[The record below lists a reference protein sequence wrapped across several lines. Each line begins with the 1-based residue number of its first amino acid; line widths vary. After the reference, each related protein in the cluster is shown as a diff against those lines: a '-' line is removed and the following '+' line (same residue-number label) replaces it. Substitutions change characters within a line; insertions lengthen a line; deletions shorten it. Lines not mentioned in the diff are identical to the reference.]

1 MNGPSCFSFR
11 YTVGWL
17 VTGRVPS
24 RLLRSSCEDLDLY
37 SSSSTPV
44 RVLEEYDY
52 RNARGILHSRA
63 PEILDEMH
71 RLLNNEQFH
80 LRLGAAV
87 GKSQNLSRQLQTYF
101 VSYGWELERP
111 VFVLPDLRYD
121 LLKSDVPIEIE
132 IGHER
137 LVYAVFFKFLA
148 DYSQRKIPAGV
159 MVVTQNPKDFGHNW
173 HNSLE
178 STRRKIEAIS
188 SALLVPILVLGL
200 QP

>member
-1 MNGPSCFSFR
+1 M
-11 YTVGWL
+11 
-17 VTGRVPS
+17 
-24 RLLRSSCEDLDLY
+24 
-37 SSSSTPV
+37 
-44 RVLEEYDY
+44 
-52 RNARGILHSRA
+52 
-63 PEILDEMH
+63 
-71 RLLNNEQFH
+71 
-80 LRLGAAV
+80 
-87 GKSQNLSRQLQTYF
+87 
-101 VSYGWELERP
+101 
-111 VFVLPDLRYD
+111 RYD